1 MYYYGI
7 KPVTKSRLAKYK
19 SEMHPEEKMKIL
31 LFETDDDFTSFC
43 LKPDYVI
50 LSSEDGGVCSDI
62 EFTDEYLKAVETGVK
77 FCIKAETSTI
87 RNRGVVQKGV
97 LSKPVEN
104 VIDEWEDD
112 FIKALYPKAELM
124 DYGKE
129 KTIR

>member
-1 MYYYGI
+1 M
-7 KPVTKSRLAKYK
+7 AKYK

-50 LSSEDGGVCSDI
+50 LTSEDGGVYSDI

-77 FCIKAETSTI
+77 FCIKAEKSNI
-87 RNRGVVQKGV
+87 RKRGVVQKGV

-104 VIDEWEDD
+104 VIAEWEDD

-129 KTIR
+129 NPLH